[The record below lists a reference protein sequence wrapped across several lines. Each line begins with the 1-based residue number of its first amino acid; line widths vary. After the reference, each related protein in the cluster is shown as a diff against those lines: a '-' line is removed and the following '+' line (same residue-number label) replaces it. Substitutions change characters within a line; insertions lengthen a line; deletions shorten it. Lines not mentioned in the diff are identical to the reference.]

1 MTEAAERAAVVAEA
15 MTWAGT
21 PYHHHARI
29 KGAGVDCANLPAA
42 VYEAAGLIP
51 HVQPEYA
58 AQWYQ
63 HRDEEL
69 FLAFVT
75 PYADE
80 IDRATAGP
88 GDFVIWRYG
97 RTYSHGA
104 VIIAPPT
111 IIHATMTGGCAHLGD
126 MDRDEDL
133 ATRPRRFFTLW
144 GAKRAGRPV

>member
-1 MTEAAERAAVVAEA
+1 MTETEERAAVVAEA

-21 PYHHHARI
+21 AYHHHARL

-51 HVQPEYA
+51 HVQPDYS

-69 FLAFVT
+69 FLSFVT
-75 PYADE
+75 PYATE
-80 IDRATAGP
+80 IDRASCGP
-88 GDFVIWRYG
+88 GDFVIWKFG

-104 VIIAPPT
+104 VIIDPPT
-111 IIHATMTGGCAHLGD
+111 IIHATMNGGCVHLGD

-144 GAKRAGRPV
+144 GAARAGSI